1 MVNPVRR
8 TPKKGDRVSA
18 LGQNGAFVVSD
29 VDSPRCTAELKLIG
43 QDFTLRDIPSPYGI
57 VDAVLRGASMID
69 HEKLQKGRGWAYV
82 VGIVVFVVVV
92 LWKLAAR

>member
-1 MVNPVRR
+1 MANPVKR

-43 QDFTLRDIPSPYGI
+43 QDFTLRDIPW
-57 VDAVLRGASMID
+57 GALTFLDELDSNSN
-69 HEKLQKGRGWAYV
+69 QKNKAT
-82 VGIVVFVVVV
+82 
-92 LWKLAAR
+92 